1 MHRDYRSI
9 QRVLVGAFFL
19 NLLAAA
25 PKITIG
31 ASTGAL
37 SLIADGVDTLF
48 DGLSNVIGLVGVR
61 VSSRPPDEDHPYG
74 HRKFETIA
82 ALSIAG
88 ALFIAAW
95 QLGSGALRR
104 LFEPTVIEVNRWS
117 LAALVFG
124 AVVQG
129 ATGWW
134 EMSRGRS
141 LQSEVL
147 RADARHT
154 IASLGVSLS
163 VLVGLF
169 FTWLGYERA
178 DPIAALIVAIFIA
191 KVGVDTLRENIP
203 TLVDQA
209 PLSQQNIAAVVESV
223 EGVESYHRIRSRGTT
238 DNVAIDLHVRVD
250 PDLSM
255 QDANAIADE
264 VRRRL
269 LSMPG
274 VDDVTVHAEADRDK
288 DIAPDLQAAA
298 KLAAR
303 EVGLSLHECWV
314 QAVDGHISMHLHVG
328 VDPAL
333 TLKEAHAMVDRLEK
347 LILERQPT
355 VESVYS
361 HIELASPEI
370 LPSARVSRPLQQR
383 VTKSIEEAAAGFEGL
398 SNVHNIHVRQV
409 EGRLFVTLEAN
420 VDGNLSVTEAHE
432 LSTQLQEA
440 IRAYVPNAGEVLV
453 HLEPAKLPVQSASTP
468 LQKN

>member
-1 MHRDYRSI
+1 MNRDYRSI

-19 NLLAAA
+19 NLVAAA
-25 PKITIG
+25 PKIAVG

-88 ALFIAAW
+88 GLFVAAW
-95 QLGSGALRR
+95 QLGSGAIHR
-104 LFEPTVIEVNRWS
+104 LFDPTVVDVNRWS
-117 LAALVFG
+117 LAALLFG

-134 EMSRGRS
+134 EMNKGRS

-163 VLVGLF
+163 VLIGLL

-178 DPIAALIVAIFIA
+178 DPIAALIVTIFIL

-203 TLVDQA
+203 ALVDQA
-209 PLSQQNIAAVVESV
+209 PLSRQNIAAVVESV

-238 DNVAIDLHVRVD
+238 DNVAIDLHVRVA

-274 VDDVTVHAEADRDK
+274 VDDVTVHAEADRDR

-303 EVGLSLHECWV
+303 EVGLSLHECWI
-314 QAVDGHISMHLHVG
+314 QEIDGHISMHLHVG

-333 TLKEAHAMVDRLEK
+333 TLQEAHDKVDHLEK
-347 LILERQPT
+347 LILQRQPT

-383 VTKSIEEAAAGFEGL
+383 VKNSVEEAAAGFKAL
-398 SNVHNIHVRQV
+398 SNVHNIQVRQV

-420 VDGNLSVTEAHE
+420 VDGDLSITEAHE

-440 IRAYVPNAGEVLV
+440 IRAVVPNTGEVLV
-453 HLEPAKLPVQSASTP
+453 HLEPAQPPVQSMSV
-468 LQKN
+468 